1 MKKIIRL
8 TERDLTRIVKRII
21 LESDYNEFK
30 RKSGDLDSSLFDELY
45 DNLMGGEYF
54 SFQDLNQWSDK
65 DGKQLNN
72 NENKIVESFP
82 TYDTIS
88 SWREW
93 INSEWFETTH
103 LAFSKKATKDPI
115 TVYGGNKKTKMDWGE
130 EPIEKKKMYFTMY
143 LNKFGPLIVKKK

>member
-1 MKKIIRL
+1 
-8 TERDLTRIVKRII
+8 
-21 LESDYNEFK
+21 
-30 RKSGDLDSSLFDELY
+30 
-45 DNLMGGEYF
+45 MGGEYF